1 MIHSEHN
8 IVRLMSN
15 KINQNLQGVYLYK
28 NLSLGTFWHD
38 FQGLGIEVKST
49 S

>member
-28 NLSLGTFWHD
+28 NLSLGTF
-38 FQGLGIEVKST
+38 
-49 S
+49 

>member
-28 NLSLGTFWHD
+28 LIFGYLLTHD